1 MKSPGLASLIN
12 SKPRFLKYVFVLAE
26 SIGKSIGEINDWVY
40 DLDADMWQERLEWYL
55 NEFYQIAKSKT
66 VGTTNRPT
74 RESERIQEN
83 TETQGEES
91 KS

>member
-1 MKSPGLASLIN
+1 MAETKNNKSLEERGVKAL
-12 SKPRFLKYVFVLAE
+12 E
-26 SIGKSIGEINDWVY
+26 SIATSLGEINDWVY

-66 VGTTNRPT
+66 VGTSNRPS
-74 RESERIQEN
+74 RDVERTKKN
-83 TETQGEES
+83 TENKED

>member
-1 MKSPGLASLIN
+1 MAKTTKTTSNENLEERGVKAL
-12 SKPRFLKYVFVLAE
+12 E
-26 SIGKSIGEINDWVY
+26 SIGKSIGEINDWIY

-66 VGTTNRPT
+66 VGTSNRPT
-74 RESERIQEN
+74 RESERNQEN

>member
-1 MKSPGLASLIN
+1 MAENKNNKSLEERGVKAL
-12 SKPRFLKYVFVLAE
+12 E
-26 SIGKSIGEINDWVY
+26 SIASSLGDINDWVY

-66 VGTTNRPT
+66 VGTSNRPE
-74 RESERIQEN
+74 RGSERIQET

-91 KS
+91 NS

>member
-1 MKSPGLASLIN
+1 MAT
-12 SKPRFLKYVFVLAE
+12 SKETKDLEERGVKALESIAE
-26 SIGKSIGEINDWVY
+26 SLADVNDWLY
-40 DLDADMWQERLEWYL
+40 DLDADMWSERLEWYL

-66 VGTTNRPT
+66 VGTSNRPT

-83 TETQGEES
+83 KETQGEEG

>member
-1 MKSPGLASLIN
+1 MAKKNETTDKSLEERGVKAL
-12 SKPRFLKYVFVLAE
+12 E
-26 SIGKSIGEINDWVY
+26 SIGKSIGEINDWIY

-55 NEFYQIAKSKT
+55 NEFYQIAKTKT
-66 VGTTNRPT
+66 VGTTNRPE
-74 RESERIQEN
+74 RGSERIQEN

>member
-1 MKSPGLASLIN
+1 MAKTTKTTSNENLEERGVKAL
-12 SKPRFLKYVFVLAE
+12 E
-26 SIGKSIGEINDWVY
+26 SIGKSIGEINDWLY

-66 VGTTNRPT
+66 VGTSNRPS
-74 RESERIQEN
+74 RDVERTKKN
-83 TETQGEES
+83 TENKED

>member
-1 MKSPGLASLIN
+1 MAKTTKTTSNDNLEERGVKAL
-12 SKPRFLKYVFVLAE
+12 E

-55 NEFYQIAKSKT
+55 NEFYQIAKTKT
-66 VGTTNRPT
+66 VGTTNRPE
-74 RESERIQEN
+74 RGSERNQEN

>member
-1 MKSPGLASLIN
+1 MAKTTKTTSNDNLEERGVKAL
-12 SKPRFLKYVFVLAE
+12 E
-26 SIGKSIGEINDWVY
+26 SIGKSIGEINDWIY

-55 NEFYQIAKSKT
+55 NEFYQIAKTKT
-66 VGTTNRPT
+66 VGTTNRPE
-74 RESERIQEN
+74 RGSERIQEN